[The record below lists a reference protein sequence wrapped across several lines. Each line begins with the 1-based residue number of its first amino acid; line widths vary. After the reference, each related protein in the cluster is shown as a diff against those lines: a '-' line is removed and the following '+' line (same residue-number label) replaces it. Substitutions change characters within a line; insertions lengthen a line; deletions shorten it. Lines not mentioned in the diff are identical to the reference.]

1 MTLIYVS
8 KYSSLSLSFLS
19 NHSSPS
25 FLSLPV
31 LFTLSLSL
39 SCFFPFFLHSVLS
52 PLPFLFLFFIFL
64 SFFSSFSVSLSTFPL
79 CLRLLHW
86 SCSYWMCCL
95 PFFFLSLLYS
105 LRGFICDNLKLRDPL
120 FSCVLCT
127 KIIKVSFISVPVV
140 LIPMLLHRMS
150 VSLLP
155 SLTRSSV
162 LSTWSINTVAC

>member
-39 SCFFPFFLHSVLS
+39 AS
-52 PLPFLFLFFIFL
+52 FLFFFILSFPHFPSFFFSSSFFL
-64 SFFSSFSVSLSTFPL
+64 SFLPSLSLSLHFPSVSDFYTGPAVTE
-79 CLRLLHW
+79 CVVCH
-86 SCSYWMCCL
+86 
-95 PFFFLSLLYS
+95 FFFLSLLYS
-105 LRGFICDNLKLRDPL
+105 LGGFICDNLKLRDPF